1 MLVEKDKNVIS
12 GNTVL
17 KPKITSVPKKQEDKK
32 HSHKTKIEKKQIL
45 KRRLKLIRN
54 IGLSFVVAI
63 VILFRYSSIYKAQGD
78 IIKKQD
84 EIYNLREQNES
95 MRVELI
101 KFNNLKY
108 IEDIAINKLNMK
120 KPNAGVAIYCNLEQ
134 VEVPHGEKVA
144 RESKEGF
151 FEKIKNIL
159 F

>member
-1 MLVEKDKNVIS
+1 MLVEKNKSMVS

-17 KPKITSVPKKQEDKK
+17 KPKITSVPKRQEDKK
-32 HSHKTKIEKKQIL
+32 SSQKTKLEKKQIL

-54 IGLSFVVAI
+54 IGLSFVVAVI
-63 VILFRYSSIYKAQGD
+63 ILFRYSAIYKAQGN
-78 IIKKQD
+78 ISKQQE
-84 EIYNLREQNES
+84 EIYKIREQNES

-108 IEDIAINKLNMK
+108 IENIATTKLKMK
-120 KPNAGVAIYCNLEQ
+120 KPNAGVAIYCNLDQ
-134 VEVPHGEKVA
+134 VEVPHGEEAVE
-144 RESKEGF
+144 ESKEGL